1 MFAIWTEH
9 TKPNSGLDCMISS
22 EVGEIKAGS
31 WLTSCDEAPTHW
43 YLYGIFDSFEEA
55 YSAQQNLLNDIEV
68 K

>member
-9 TKPNSGLDCMISS
+9 TKPNSGFDCMISS

-31 WLTSCDEAPTHW
+31 WLISCDEAPTHW
-43 YLYGIFDSFEEA
+43 YLHSIFDSFEEA
-55 YSAQQNLLNDIEV
+55 YSAQQNLLNNTEV